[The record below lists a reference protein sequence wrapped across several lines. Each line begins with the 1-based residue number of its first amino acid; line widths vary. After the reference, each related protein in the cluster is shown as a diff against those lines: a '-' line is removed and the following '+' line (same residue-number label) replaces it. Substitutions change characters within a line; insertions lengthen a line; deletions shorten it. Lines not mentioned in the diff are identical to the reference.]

1 MKKAIV
7 SILIG
12 LGCLLVLFG
21 GFVAYAIYKS
31 KSVNQVVATD
41 VLVSSEW
48 TEITP
53 SSSMK
58 VNRQIQSVVFIIDS
72 YRHNVYDKIWQIKL
86 PDGTVVKPE
95 VQIFDEYGNVYDLH
109 DGGRSNND
117 INFKPENDTERYTTF
132 PEDRNYTKI
141 RIRSD
146 KPFQVSK
153 VIWRNRNLK

>member
-21 GFVAYAIYKS
+21 GLVAYAIYKS
-31 KSVNQVVATD
+31 KTVDQIVAVD

-58 VNRQIQSVVFIIDS
+58 ADRQIQAVVFIIDG
-72 YRHNVYDKIWQIKL
+72 YRHNVSDNKWQIKL
-86 PDGTVVKPE
+86 LDETVVKPE
-95 VQIFDEYGNVYDLH
+95 VQIFDENGNVYDLH
-109 DGGRSNND
+109 DSGRSNND
-117 INFKPENDTERYTTF
+117 INFTPESSAEF
-132 PEDRNYTKI
+132 PEDRSYTKI

-146 KPFQVSK
+146 KSFKVSK

>member
-12 LGCLLVLFG
+12 LGCLLVLVG
-21 GFVAYAIYKS
+21 GFVAYAMYKS

-41 VLVSSEW
+41 VLVSPEW

-53 SSSMK
+53 GSSMK
-58 VNRQIQSVVFIIDS
+58 VNRQIQAVVLIIDD
-72 YRHNVYDKIWQIKL
+72 YRHNASDKIWQIKL

-109 DGGRSNND
+109 DSGRSNHD
-117 INFKPENDTERYTTF
+117 INFTPKSSAEF

-146 KPFQVSK
+146 KPFQISK

>member
-1 MKKAIV
+1 M
-7 SILIG
+7 
-12 LGCLLVLFG
+12 VLFG
-21 GFVAYAIYKS
+21 GLVAYTMYKS
-31 KSVNQVVATD
+31 KSVNQVIATD

-58 VNRQIQSVVFIIDS
+58 VNRQVQSVVFIIDG
-72 YRHNVYDKIWQIKL
+72 YRHNVSDKIWQIKL

-95 VQIFDEYGNVYDLH
+95 VQIFDEYGNLYDLH
-109 DGGRSNND
+109 DSGRSNND
-117 INFKPENDTERYTTF
+117 INFTSESNAEF
-132 PEDRNYTKI
+132 SEDRNYTKI

-153 VIWRNRNLK
+153 IIWRNRNLK